1 MQILLELLE
10 TLVHLENLELLWDL
24 VLLLYLQQKQCILQ
38 RIKKPRKWILTS
50 SDNHTQH

>member
-1 MQILLELLE
+1 MQVLLGVLE

-24 VLLLYLQQKQCILQ
+24 VFLLYLQKKQH
-38 RIKKPRKWILTS
+38 ILTS